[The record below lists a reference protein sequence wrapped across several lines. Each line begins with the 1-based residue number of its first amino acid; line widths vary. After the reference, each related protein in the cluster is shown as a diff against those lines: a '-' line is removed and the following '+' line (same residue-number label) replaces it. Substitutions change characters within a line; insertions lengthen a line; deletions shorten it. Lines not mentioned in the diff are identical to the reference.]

1 VPASSASIGP
11 IDRIFTRIGASDDL
25 ARGQSTFMVEMT
37 ESAHILRHATEQS
50 LVLMDEVGR
59 GTSTYDGLSLAWACA
74 EHLSVHNRCLCLFA
88 THYFELTD
96 MADQFDGVE
105 NVHLDAVEH
114 NGSIVFMHRIKTG
127 ATNRS
132 YGLQVAEL
140 AGLPAKAM
148 DYARSRLAALES
160 SPTSVDSVTIDTP
173 DNGSQQRDTHS
184 SNAGLPQLDLFPSS
198 DALQQYLEDIE
209 LDATTPREALEHLYA
224 LDALRRPK
232 PDSAKKLYS
241 H

>member
-1 VPASSASIGP
+1 MRASIGP

-37 ESAHILRHATEQS
+37 ESAHILRHATEKS

-74 EHLSVHNRCLCLFA
+74 EHLSKHNGCLCLFA
-88 THYFELTD
+88 THYFELTA

-114 NGSIVFMHRIKTG
+114 NGNIVFMHRIKSG

-140 AGLPAKAM
+140 AGLPAIAM
-148 DYARSRLAALES
+148 DYARERLAALES
-160 SPTSVDSVTIDTP
+160 NESAVEITLADKKTRFA
-173 DNGSQQRDTHS
+173 G
-184 SNAGLPQLDLFPSS
+184 SNAHQTLAAATTPIPQLDLFSTN
-198 DALQQYLEDIE
+198 DALQQYLDEIE
-209 LDATTPREALEHLYA
+209 LDATTPREALDHLYA
-224 LDALRRPK
+224 LEKIRRQE
-232 PDSAKKLYS
+232 SEL
-241 H
+241 